1 MSQEEIDGK
10 VKGLVEQL
18 RGIAELPKP
27 ILDPIGKYTHPYVPP
42 VLMTI
47 VGTFAII
54 GAFKFA
60 DFLLGIAYVLTF
72 LLFGS
77 FVARSAM
84 DAHKE
89 VEEREAEK
97 KREAAEARRREAEA
111 HQANGSTGTGSTGN
125 NPYGSQ

>member
-10 VKGLVEQL
+10 VKGLVERL

-60 DFLLGIAYVLTF
+60 DYLLGIAYFLTF

-77 FVARSAM
+77 FVYRSFM

-89 VEEREAEK
+89 MMMK
-97 KREAAEARRREAEA
+97 KREAAEASRREAEA

-125 NPYGSQ
+125 NPYGSR